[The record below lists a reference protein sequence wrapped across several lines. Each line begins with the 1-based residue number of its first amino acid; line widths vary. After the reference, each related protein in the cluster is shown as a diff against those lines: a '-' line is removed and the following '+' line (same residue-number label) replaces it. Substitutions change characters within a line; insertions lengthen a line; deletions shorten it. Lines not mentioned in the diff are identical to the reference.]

1 MYNNSLIVRLFL
13 RIKQSCFYLQV
24 FKRWPAL
31 MKFCQRNLYPLN
43 MRRFCSWC
51 SSKLSTYS
59 RLLLKVNQ
67 RKTLSSNNWTKGNFF
82 DVKFYKMFPH
92 NGGFA
97 RTHKSWLLCFWTIF
111 FWVISK
117 RLTLFC
123 TLSKNQGENWNLELR
138 YIGESCCICSF

>member
-1 MYNNSLIVRLFL
+1 MYNDSLIVRLFL
-13 RIKQSCFYLQV
+13 RIKQNCFYLQV

-67 RKTLSSNNWTKGNFF
+67 RKTLSSNNWTKGNFLMSNF
-82 DVKFYKMFPH
+82 IKCSLIMV
-92 NGGFA
+92 G
-97 RTHKSWLLCFWTIF
+97 LLEPTNRGYCVFWTIF